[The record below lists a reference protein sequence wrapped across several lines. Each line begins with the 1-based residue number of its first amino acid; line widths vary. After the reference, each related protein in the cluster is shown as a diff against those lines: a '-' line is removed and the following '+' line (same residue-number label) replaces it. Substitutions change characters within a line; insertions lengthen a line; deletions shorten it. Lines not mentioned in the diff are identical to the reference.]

1 MGMTRQTGDGGTEDE
16 KGEYVKHSAL
26 GGGLFVAQNI
36 GKMGRKGIT
45 LQPGHFTQLGKSD
58 DSSTIARGRAD
69 RFAYLSVV
77 GGEFVCGP
85 GRNISYVHRMSNT
98 RGHNPIKVA
107 LGYAGILN
115 PDSRRN
121 HRGNFAL
128 GLEVEAGVAA
138 GPSSKPLPG
147 AWRAQRDGELDR
159 MRTWREE
166 RRKGRLFR
174 ETQEAKVEP
183 IQEVNLES
191 DDEDGPTTPGGRRRT
206 LNARALNG
214 HIVGEPADGLM
225 TPMSGMR
232 VSPGGDDSADG
243 YEASEPTTPR
253 SAMSHDEVPLE
264 EDHDAPRTSSPLP
277 LFAFPSPP
285 AHVPNFLPSPS
296 AASSAS
302 SKSMHRFPTP
312 DPPSRSSTPAGP
324 NLLDP
329 IALSIHFPKG
339 STPKL
344 LSHSRGNSAS
354 SGVAWGKRAGSPAAG
369 SAVRGIS
376 PAHVSNHSP
385 AASINSTDSANL
397 IFGGG
402 GQGTE
407 AIALGPIIDTGRGRP
422 EASGAKWK
430 MPLTTAVPT
439 HEVGVGSPPG
449 R

>member
-1 MGMTRQTGDGGTEDE
+1 MLTLLLL
-16 KGEYVKHSAL
+16 AL
-26 GGGLFVAQNI
+26 LP
-36 GKMGRKGIT
+36 T
-45 LQPGHFTQLGKSD
+45 
-58 DSSTIARGRAD
+58 
-69 RFAYLSVV
+69 

-85 GRNISYVHRMSNT
+85 GRNVSYVHRMSNT

-128 GLEVEAGVAA
+128 GLEVEAGVSA

-159 MRTWREE
+159 MRAWREE

-174 ETQEAKVEP
+174 EAQEARNEP
-183 IQEVNLES
+183 IAEVNLDS
-191 DDEDGPTTPGGRRRT
+191 DAEDGPTTPDGRRRT

-214 HIVGEPADGLM
+214 HGIGIAVDGLT

-253 SAMSHDEVPLE
+253 SNLSHDEVPLE
-264 EDHDAPRTSSPLP
+264 EDHDAPRTASPLP

-296 AASSAS
+296 TASSAS

-312 DPPSRSSTPAGP
+312 DPTPSRSSTPAGP

-329 IALSIHFPKG
+329 MALSIHLSKG

-354 SGVAWGKRAGSPAAG
+354 SNVAWGRRAGSPAAG
-369 SAVRGIS
+369 GSAIRGIS
-376 PAHVSNHSP
+376 PALSSANHSP
-385 AASINSTDSANL
+385 SPSVHSTDSANL
-397 IFGGG
+397 IFGGAG
-402 GQGTE
+402 NGAE
-407 AIALGPIIDTGRGRP
+407 AIALGPIINTSRGRP
-422 EASGAKWK
+422 EGSADGWK
-430 MPLTTAVPT
+430 MPLVAAAPAQ
-439 HEVGVGSPPG
+439 EVGVGMPPG